1 MGGAGPSG
9 PAPLVLKPVHQIIS
23 RAGANTRLSIAST
36 DNGPMKVASNVP
48 IAVAERAIHVEILCA
63 VK

>member
-1 MGGAGPSG
+1 
-9 PAPLVLKPVHQIIS
+9 VLKPVHQIIP